1 MLRNTRLAELGM
13 NLDLHD
19 AGVQSKEVSTDRNSA
34 AERGEIDTQSIAA
47 AVGSEPEATRHDENL
62 DHFVEKD
69 GLRFA
74 GTHLIVDLWDAS
86 RLDDLPAVEAALRR
100 ATEAAGAT
108 LLNIDLHHFT
118 PNGGVSGVAVL
129 AESHISIHTWPERA
143 YAAIDIFMCG
153 DARPHEAIAVL
164 RDAFAPARIQLA
176 EHKRGMVPC

>member
-1 MLRNTRLAELGM
+1 MLKDTRLAELGM
-13 NLDLHD
+13 DFTLHD
-19 AGVQSKEVSTDRNSA
+19 AGVRTKEVSTDRNSA
-34 AERGEIDTQSIAA
+34 AERGKIENRSIAA
-47 AVGSEPEATRHDENL
+47 AVGTEPEATRHDESL

-74 GTHLIVDLWDAS
+74 GTHLIVDLWEAS
-86 RLDDLPAVEAALRR
+86 RLDDLPAVEDALRR

-108 LLNIDLHHFT
+108 LLNIDLHRFT

-153 DARPHEAIAVL
+153 DARPHEAIKVL
-164 RDAFAPARIQLA
+164 REAFAPAQIQLA
-176 EHKRGMVPC
+176 EHKRGMIPC